1 MKPVLW
7 MVGLSLTS
15 WAVIAG
21 VFGRETGLAALAGL
35 LAPLVVASVTWM
47 LMERTYHRNP
57 AGLTPLMVKAF
68 AGKMIFFGAYVAVV
82 LRASSIRPIPFI
94 VSFTG
99 YFIGLHVMEAI
110 CLRRLVAGGLQS

>member
-1 MKPVLW
+1 
-7 MVGLSLTS
+7 
-15 WAVIAG
+15 
-21 VFGRETGLAALAGL
+21 
-35 LAPLVVASVTWM
+35 
-47 LMERTYHRNP
+47 
-57 AGLTPLMVKAF
+57 
-68 AGKMIFFGAYVAVV
+68 VAVV